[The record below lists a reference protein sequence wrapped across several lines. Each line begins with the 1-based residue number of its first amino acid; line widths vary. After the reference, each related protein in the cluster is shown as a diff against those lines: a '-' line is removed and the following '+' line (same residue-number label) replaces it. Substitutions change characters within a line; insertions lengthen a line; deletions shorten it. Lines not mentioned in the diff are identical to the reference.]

1 MFSIFFLARLFAQEF
16 SGVLD
21 GVMVFI
27 VLDAIL
33 EILRVME
40 DISMVLKDTFV
51 NLVREPF
58 NDKTGTIFHYSRL
71 SLREW
76 FMLILLFLGL
86 HNSSLGLSWLL
97 NRSPITIFKAL
108 RRIMLKLKAGRV

>member
-33 EILRVME
+33 EILKVME
-40 DISMVLKDTFV
+40 NISK
-51 NLVREPF
+51 
-58 NDKTGTIFHYSRL
+58 S
-71 SLREW
+71 
-76 FMLILLFLGL
+76 
-86 HNSSLGLSWLL
+86 
-97 NRSPITIFKAL
+97 
-108 RRIMLKLKAGRV
+108 

>member
-1 MFSIFFLARLFAQEF
+1 MFSISFLARLFAQEF

-51 NLVREPF
+51 NLVRELLMIKLEQF
-58 NDKTGTIFHYSRL
+58 SI
-71 SLREW
+71 
-76 FMLILLFLGL
+76 ILG
-86 HNSSLGLSWLL
+86 
-97 NRSPITIFKAL
+97 
-108 RRIMLKLKAGRV
+108 